1 MKKTSKIVLAIS
13 VITLL
18 MGAGCSSDSDSDSS
32 SSNDKVTTISGTAS
46 DGVIN
51 GATVCIDVNDNDK
64 CDSGEPTAKTNVYG
78 KFKIDSSGVTGKLI
92 VSGGKDMGTGKPFTG
107 KLKAPASSTVVT
119 PLTSVIQALVESGK
133 SINEAETTIKTA
145 LGVPEHIE
153 ITNYNPF
160 EKIDSSDKDN
170 AKKVLLA
177 TAQLQT
183 VVHAVSSAVAGV
195 NSNTSAEDNIGV
207 SIEDAMDEAMASIA
221 STLQDAVTIS
231 TAEGNATAVT
241 LDTDLVV
248 KVTKETTNKVFAEK
262 ADDTPAVKEAKLRAK
277 VAVKTVAEQIATA
290 VVAVAEETKKSV
302 DDANTSDGITLA
314 FNGGMIVTNDAL
326 QTVVE
331 NNSSAVL
338 QEIEDKKVNVTPIA
352 KQQEL
357 QEKAEDNVTKMKL
370 EEANAM
376 LEALKAK
383 EQAEA
388 EGASKDDIVAAEKAA
403 AKAAAAAAAKAEAEA
418 EAAAAAAAVE
428 AAKKEAEIA
437 AEISTEEEILG
448 TLKEVRA
455 KALTDA
461 ADAANAARK
470 AEEAAKTDCKKS
482 GGEFIDGHCEV
493 VTTGGSGGN

>member
-18 MGAGCSSDSDSDSS
+18 MGAGCSSDSDSD

-78 KFKIDSSGVTGKLI
+78 KFKIDSSGATGKLI

-153 ITNYNPF
+153 ITNYDPF

-195 NSNTSAEDNIGV
+195 DSNTSAEDNIGV

-221 STLQDAVTIS
+221 STLQDTVIIS
-231 TAEGNATAVT
+231 TAEGNASTVT

-248 KVTKETTNKVFAEK
+248 KVTKDTTNKIFAEK
-262 ADDTPAVKEAKLRAK
+262 ADDSDEVKKAKLRAK

-290 VVAVAEETKKSV
+290 VVAVAEKTKNSV
-302 DDANTSDGITLA
+302 ENAESSNDITLA
-314 FNGGMIVTNDAL
+314 FDSGMIVTNDAL
-326 QTVVE
+326 QTIVE
-331 NNSSAVL
+331 DKSSAVL
-338 QEIEDKKVNVTPIA
+338 QKIEKDNIDVTEIAT
-352 KQQEL
+352 KQ
-357 QEKAEDNVTKMKL
+357 NNH
-370 EEANAM
+370 EE
-376 LEALKAK
+376 
-383 EQAEA
+383 
-388 EGASKDDIVAAEKAA
+388 AEKA
-403 AKAAAAAAAKAEAEA
+403 
-418 EAAAAAAAVE
+418 VM
-428 AAKKEAEIA
+428 KKN
-437 AEISTEEEILG
+437 LQKQK
-448 TLKEVRA
+448 LK
-455 KALTDA
+455 
-461 ADAANAARK
+461 
-470 AEEAAKTDCKKS
+470 
-482 GGEFIDGHCEV
+482 
-493 VTTGGSGGN
+493 